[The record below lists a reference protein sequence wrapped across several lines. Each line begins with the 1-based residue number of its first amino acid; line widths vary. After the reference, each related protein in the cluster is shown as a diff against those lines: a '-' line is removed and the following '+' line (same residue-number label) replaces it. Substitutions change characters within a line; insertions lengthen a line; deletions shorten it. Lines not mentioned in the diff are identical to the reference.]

1 MTPIGIANQSLCV
14 QPASKLHFF
23 FLRTLQVST
32 FLAGL
37 FELYFSSA
45 SFLLYFQEAKN
56 LETKTKSLE
65 KLSLYEK
72 LKSSVF

>member
-1 MTPIGIANQSLCV
+1 MKHLENDTDRNS
-14 QPASKLHFF
+14 QPKPVCAAGFKVAFF

-45 SFLLYFQEAKN
+45 SFLLAV
-56 LETKTKSLE
+56 
-65 KLSLYEK
+65 LSG
-72 LKSSVF
+72 S